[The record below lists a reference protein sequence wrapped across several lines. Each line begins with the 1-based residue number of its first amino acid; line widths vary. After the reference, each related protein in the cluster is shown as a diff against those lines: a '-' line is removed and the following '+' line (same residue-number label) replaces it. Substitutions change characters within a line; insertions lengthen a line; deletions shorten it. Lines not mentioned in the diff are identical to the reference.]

1 MNNYLFV
8 FFILLSAFTLA
19 QNAPENYNV
28 DLARELQADDY
39 GMKSYILVIL
49 QTGNQTVTDEAKK
62 NELFKGHQEN
72 IRKLAEEGKL
82 VVAGPFMQNDL
93 AYRGLFILNTSSIEE
108 AKLMLEKDPTVNAG
122 IFNAV
127 YLPWYGSAAL
137 SAYLPVHAQ
146 IEKIKP

>member
-1 MNNYLFV
+1 MKIYFSVV
-8 FFILLSAFTLA
+8 FIWLSGLVFS
-19 QNAPENYNV
+19 QNAPANYNT
-28 DLARELQADDY
+28 DLARKLQADDY

-49 QTGNQTVTDEAKK
+49 QTGTQTVTDEAKR

-72 IRKLAEEGKL
+72 IRKLTEEGKL

-137 SAYLPVHAQ
+137 SAHLPVHTQ
-146 IEKIKP
+146 I